1 MSPPPAS
8 DSDGAGEVDYPHGGG
23 RTRGRPVAELP
34 LAVPSPAP
42 HSAVP
47 KEHTGVIGPG
57 GDRGGTG
64 DSAHGHRHRG
74 TGRPRGWVSGGPVA
88 ELALDVLPPAPHC
101 AVSQERTG
109 VSISAGDRDGTGE
122 SAHRD
127 RRGGE
132 GSEGPVT
139 ALPGLAQPPAPRR
152 AVPEER
158 ARELVA
164 SCNARRSGE
173 AVDCHQNGG
182 VVEGPVAELPELVPP
197 YALSRPIGK
206 EHTGVLPAG

>member
-1 MSPPPAS
+1 RARAQHRPVLKGAAAGRRGPTDAS
-8 DSDGAGEVDYPHGGG
+8 HGDGHGGP
-23 RTRGRPVAELP
+23 RRR
-34 LAVPSPAP
+34 
-42 HSAVP
+42 
-47 KEHTGVIGPG
+47 
-57 GDRGGTG
+57 
-64 DSAHGHRHRG
+64 
-74 TGRPRGWVSGGPVA
+74 RGWVSGGPVA

-139 ALPGLAQPPAPRR
+139 ALSGLAQPPAPHR
-152 AVPEER
+152 AVPKER

-164 SCNARRSGE
+164 SCNARRRGE
-173 AVDCHQNGG
+173 AVDCDQNGG

-197 YALSRPIGK
+197 YALRRPIGK